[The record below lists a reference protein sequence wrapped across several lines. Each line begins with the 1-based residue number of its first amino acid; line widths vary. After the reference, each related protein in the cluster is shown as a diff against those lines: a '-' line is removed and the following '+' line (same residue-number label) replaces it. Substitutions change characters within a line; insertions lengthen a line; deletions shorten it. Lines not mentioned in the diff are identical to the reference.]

1 VYRFALRPAWLLSH
15 AFAASLIVLFGFL
28 GLWQLDR
35 HDQKVDQN
43 ETVAAR
49 TQEPAV
55 PVGDLLD
62 EVGGGAAGDADGDVE
77 DLRYRPVTATGTY
90 ETGAD
95 VLIDNRSYDGLP
107 GAWVVTPLRLDDG
120 SLVAVS
126 RGFQGFDSG
135 EIVPPPP
142 PSGEV
147 EVTGTALPWVERSCG
162 IRTDDAD
169 VPEGAACLREE
180 AVARAA
186 GEAVLPVVV
195 QRASSTPADAEVFVP
210 VPLPE
215 LEDGPHRS
223 YAVQWFIFA
232 TIGLIGYPLI
242 LRRVARDKAR
252 DGRPGPDG
260 EPGPEGGSTVDP
272 VPEPV
277 RS

>member
-1 VYRFALRPAWLLSH
+1 MYRFALRPAWLLSH
-15 AFAASLIVLFGFL
+15 VFAASLIVLFGFL

-55 PVGDLLD
+55 PVGDLLG
-62 EVGGGAAGDADGDVE
+62 EIAGDAASDVG

-107 GAWVVTPLRLDDG
+107 GAWVITPLRLADG
-120 SLVAVS
+120 SLLAVS

-135 EIVPPPP
+135 EIDPPPP

-162 IRTDDAD
+162 IRTDDAG

-180 AVARAA
+180 AVELAV
-186 GEAVLPVVV
+186 GESVLPVAI
-195 QRASSTPADAEVFVP
+195 QRASSTPADADVFVP

-215 LEDGPHRS
+215 LDDGPHRS

-252 DGRPGPDG
+252 ERRSDAGG
-260 EPGPEGGSTVDP
+260 ETGPEGGTTVDP

-277 RS
+277 RG

>member
-1 VYRFALRPAWLLSH
+1 MYRFALRPAWLLSH
-15 AFAASLIVLFGFL
+15 AFAVTLIVLFANL

-43 ETVAAR
+43 ETVANR
-49 TQEPAV
+49 TVEPAITV
-55 PVGDLLD
+55 RQLLD
-62 EVGGGAAGDADGDVE
+62 DLDGQSVE
-77 DLRYRPVTATGTY
+77 DLRYRPVTARGTY
-90 ETGAD
+90 EDGAD

-135 EIVPPPP
+135 EIDPPPP
-142 PSGEV
+142 PTGVV
-147 EVTGTALPWVERSCG
+147 EVTGTALPWDERSCG
-162 IRTDDAD
+162 IRTDDSGEP
-169 VPEGAACLREE
+169 VGAACVREE
-180 AVARAA
+180 AVEQAV
-186 GEAVLPVVV
+186 GEPLLPVAI
-195 QRASSTPADAEVFVP
+195 QRSSSAPVDAEVFVA

-215 LEDGPHRS
+215 LDDGPHRS

-252 DGRPGPDG
+252 ERAADPD
-260 EPGPEGGSTVDP
+260 PSRVAGS
-272 VPEPV
+272 